1 MARLFEITAQVQYSV
16 LAIQTSTHDW
26 MRGTSMVTRPRGRP
40 RRYVAETAIDAM
52 LAVFWAQ
59 GFDATSLDDLGAAAG
74 MSRPSLYLAFGN
86 KEVLYQLAL
95 TRYRRHFLEAVVS
108 RFTAER
114 RLAPA
119 LRAGFDAAISF
130 FSAGGPPARGC
141 FELVTGLNLAGRS
154 PALQAALAEGG
165 KWRLRF
171 ALQRLERARAEGELV
186 NVADIASR
194 ALLVRSTLESLA
206 VNARLG
212 SEPSTLRE
220 LAEASARMISADN

>member
-74 MSRPSLYLAFGN
+74 MSRPSN

-165 KWRLRF
+165 KWQLRF